1 MIMSETSTRASLFA
15 LSVGSNDLMQ
25 FMYAADRG
33 NPRVATRYD
42 TLSPGFIS
50 SLRRISEQC
59 QQHHVEFSICGEM
72 ASQPLEAMVLVAL
85 GFRKLSMRPNAIGA
99 VKEMILSLDTNALR
113 QEMSRMGER
122 NEGSLRPMFEAF
134 AARHAVKT

>member
-1 MIMSETSTRASLFA
+1 
-15 LSVGSNDLMQ
+15 
-25 FMYAADRG
+25 
-33 NPRVATRYD
+33 
-42 TLSPGFIS
+42 
-50 SLRRISEQC
+50 
-59 QQHHVEFSICGEM
+59 
-72 ASQPLEAMVLVAL
+72 MVLVAL

-134 AARHAVKT
+134 AARHGVKT